1 MVERS
6 EKVKKQFRLAFLLFY
21 FPFLGLL
28 IFYLVPGML
37 YSSYYEENMIA
48 FGICITYAIFTPI
61 VFYIIYKNIR
71 WKDEIEPNG
80 SIYKMKVGWNSLF
93 TYEGHTPF
101 NYVLLWIISFGVI
114 FSLTWLPW
122 QLVIIYMKDSFFD
135 RIMPC
140 IEIIGLTIAIFAILK
155 ISYLFDKK

>member
-61 VFYIIYKNIR
+61 VFYIE
-71 WKDEIEPNG
+71 DFE
-80 SIYKMKVGWNSLF
+80 
-93 TYEGHTPF
+93 
-101 NYVLLWIISFGVI
+101 
-114 FSLTWLPW
+114 
-122 QLVIIYMKDSFFD
+122 
-135 RIMPC
+135 
-140 IEIIGLTIAIFAILK
+140 
-155 ISYLFDKK
+155 